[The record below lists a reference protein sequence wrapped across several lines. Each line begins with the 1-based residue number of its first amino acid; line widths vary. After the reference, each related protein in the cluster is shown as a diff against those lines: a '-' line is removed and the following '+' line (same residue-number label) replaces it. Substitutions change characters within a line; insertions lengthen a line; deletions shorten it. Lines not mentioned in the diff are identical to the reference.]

1 VILRCVECG
10 LKSVS
15 GRHWRAY
22 LADDPRDDNPS
33 EVAVFCPSCADRE
46 FGSFGQLRES
56 MVVRGFLCISL
67 VRPVGS

>member
-1 VILRCVECG
+1 VILRCIECG
-10 LKSVS
+10 LESGS

-46 FGSFGQLRES
+46 FGSFGEFANRS
-56 MVVRGFLCISL
+56 VKW
-67 VRPVGS
+67 